1 MKTTKSTHILLII
14 IVAGFLSISA
24 AFETSAFEKIT
35 MEAAVKKDTLPTD
48 IDRHPLI
55 SVGGGFF
62 RSIDGGYF
70 IATDHNGIIAMLEL
84 EYPLDRNRDWNIE
97 IIYYRLFYG
106 SSGKT
111 FDSGLLSFRRYLLSQ
126 EYVTRPSVHIGLG
139 GLSIDIGAAID
150 VTVLSRLLYAQ
161 LCLRVPIRFIGHSS
175 EGAMPTIL
183 SLNTRI
189 ML

>member
-62 RSIDGGYF
+62 EKRSGF
-70 IATDHNGIIAMLEL
+70 AMLGL

-97 IIYYRLFYG
+97 IAYYRLFYRSRETQDG
-106 SSGKT
+106 G
-111 FDSGLLSFRRYLLSQ
+111 FLFFRRYLLSQ
-126 EYVTRPSVHIGLG
+126 DNVIRPSFHIGLPFH
-139 GLSIDIGAAID
+139 IGVALDA
-150 VTVLSRLLYAQ
+150 TVIQRLLYAQ
-161 LCLRVPIRFIGHSS
+161 VCLSVPIPITLVHQNSS
-175 EGAMPTIL
+175 GMPAIVT
-183 SLNTRI
+183 LNARI